1 MKKILFDIAFV
12 IVLLFLTYVT
22 AEPLN
27 SAQISAHTIQFEMG
41 LKASPFATPT
51 EANLV
56 REDADVQVYRI
67 KLDHFGAGR
76 ISLLARGPKGFL
88 YSQSRTLHGLMIVS
102 GFFTGEQSI
111 NLIGDFPNRVLVGF
125 EYPYAANDFQ
135 KDPGTILQFVRKT
148 PAQIALA
155 LVWLAR
161 QPWMNP
167 QGLSVMGVSLGGV
180 FLPSS
185 LHLSQLMGVQLEKS
199 IYVCTGVN
207 LAAILSEN
215 LKEYMHPVLL
225 GPIVSAL
232 IAPTLLMDPK
242 QHLPE
247 LNFSALVIQT
257 DNDTVIPP
265 VSQRQL
271 WELLKGPKRQ
281 VILRGPH
288 VNPDQV
294 ELIEQIQ
301 KAVLN
306 NL

>member
-167 QGLSVMGVSLGGV
+167 QGLSVMGV
-180 FLPSS
+180 
-185 LHLSQLMGVQLEKS
+185 QLEKS